1 MIAEMKSIK
10 GKHFIISGAVL
21 LLVALSLILYNVY
34 EDRKSGKYAE
44 TVLAELKIDIS
55 EAEAAT
61 SENIEEGITETVEDI
76 FSKYEEEPTEPV
88 DEVPETVEIDGESYI
103 GILQIPTLGIELPV
117 MAEWSY
123 PNLKKSPC
131 RYVGNPNSKNM
142 IIAAHN
148 YSSHFG
154 RISELKS
161 GDEILF
167 TNVSGKIFRY
177 IVTMTENIG
186 GKDIEAMMKDIDD
199 NWQLT
204 LFTCTLGGQS
214 RVSVRA
220 EEVEV

>member
-1 MIAEMKSIK
+1 MKSIK
-10 GKHFIISGAVL
+10 GKYFIISGAVL
-21 LLVALSLILYNVY
+21 LLAALSLILYNVY
-34 EDRKSGKYAE
+34 EDRKSGEYAE

-55 EAEAAT
+55 EAAAAT
-61 SENIEEGITETVEDI
+61 ENIEEETTEPVEDV
-76 FSKYEEEPTEPV
+76 FSKYEEKPTEPV
-88 DEVPETVEIDGESYI
+88 DEAPETIEIDGESYI
-103 GILQIPTLGIELPV
+103 GILQIPALGIELPV

-131 RYVGNPNSKNM
+131 RYVGNPNSKNL

-154 RISELKS
+154 RISELRS

-167 TNVSGKIFRY
+167 TDVNGKVFRY
-177 IVTMTENIG
+177 SVAMTENIG

-220 EEVEV
+220 EEIEASEGL

>member
-55 EAEAAT
+55 EAAAAT

-123 PNLKKSPC
+123 PNMKKSPC
-131 RYVGNPNSKNM
+131 RYVGIPN
-142 IIAAHN
+142 
-148 YSSHFG
+148 
-154 RISELKS
+154 
-161 GDEILF
+161 
-167 TNVSGKIFRY
+167 
-177 IVTMTENIG
+177 
-186 GKDIEAMMKDIDD
+186 
-199 NWQLT
+199 
-204 LFTCTLGGQS
+204 
-214 RVSVRA
+214 
-220 EEVEV
+220 

>member
-1 MIAEMKSIK
+1 MKSIK
-10 GKHFIISGAVL
+10 GKYFIISGAVL
-21 LLVALSLILYNVY
+21 LLAALSLILYNVH
-34 EDRKSGKYAE
+34 EDRKSGEYAE

-55 EAEAAT
+55 EAAAAT
-61 SENIEEGITETVEDI
+61 ENIEEEMTEPVEDV
-76 FSKYEEEPTEPV
+76 FSKYEEEPTEPL
-88 DEVPETVEIDGESYI
+88 DEVPETIEIDGESYI
-103 GILQIPTLGIELPV
+103 GILQIPSLGIELPV

-131 RYVGNPNSKNM
+131 RYVGNPNSKNL

-154 RISELKS
+154 RISELRS

-167 TNVSGKIFRY
+167 TDVNGKVFRY
-177 IVTMTENIG
+177 SVAMTENIG
-186 GKDIEAMMKDIDD
+186 GKDVEAMMKDIDD

-220 EEVEV
+220 EEIEASEGL

>member
-1 MIAEMKSIK
+1 MKSIK
-10 GKHFIISGAVL
+10 GKYFIISGAVL
-21 LLVALSLILYNVY
+21 LLAALSLILYNVH
-34 EDRKSGKYAE
+34 EDRKSGEYAE

-55 EAEAAT
+55 EAAAAT
-61 SENIEEGITETVEDI
+61 ENIEEEITEPVEDV
-76 FSKYEEEPTEPV
+76 FSKYEEEPTEPL
-88 DEVPETVEIDGESYI
+88 DEVPETIEIDGESYI
-103 GILQIPTLGIELPV
+103 GILQIPSLGIELPV

-131 RYVGNPNSKNM
+131 RYVGNPNSKNL

-154 RISELKS
+154 RISELRS

-167 TNVSGKIFRY
+167 TDVNGKVFRY
-177 IVTMTENIG
+177 SVAMTENIG
-186 GKDIEAMMKDIDD
+186 GKDVEAMMKDIDD

-220 EEVEV
+220 EEIEASEGL